1 MSFSL
6 YPTSS
11 DSAGLALASAPSP
24 VVTYPLRPVVLVIDD
39 EPGVRDSL
47 RFILKEDFEVLE
59 AADGAAGLDIIRSR
73 RVDVALLDVR
83 MPGES
88 GPVVLPRIMSLEKA
102 LEWINEDELVEVTPK
117 SVRLRKKVLPAGDR
131 YRLERERKRSD
142 GLI

>member
-11 DSAGLALASAPSP
+11 DSAGPALASAPP
-24 VVTYPLRPVVLVIDD
+24 PVTYPLRPVVLVIDD

-88 GPVVLPRIMSLEKA
+88 GPVVLPRILALSESIAVILITAVPQVRTAVEAIKA
-102 LEWINEDELVEVTPK
+102 GAYD
-117 SVRLRKKVLPAGDR
+117 
-131 YRLERERKRSD
+131 
-142 GLI
+142 

>member
-11 DSAGLALASAPSP
+11 DSAGLALASAPPP

-88 GPVVLPRIMSLEKA
+88 GPVVLPRIGRASC
-102 LEWINEDELVEVTPK
+102 
-117 SVRLRKKVLPAGDR
+117 
-131 YRLERERKRSD
+131 RERV
-142 GLI
+142 